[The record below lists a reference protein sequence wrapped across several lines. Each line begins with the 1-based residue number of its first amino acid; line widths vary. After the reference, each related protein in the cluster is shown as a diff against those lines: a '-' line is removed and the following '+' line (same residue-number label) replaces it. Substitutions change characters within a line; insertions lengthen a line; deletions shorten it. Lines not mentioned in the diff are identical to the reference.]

1 MMSKRGEAKV
11 TSPIANW
18 PWWQRGLVSFVVMVC
33 AGGAFKYFE
42 ASQQAAVDERVDQIV
57 AAKEA
62 REARAQET
70 EASVERGRQALS
82 EADAAVSESERIKT
96 LLVGSWESSGDVM
109 QVEGGEVQSVSDKY
123 QFTKSGEY
131 YNWAIFDMTIYESPL
146 FSGRYRWGEKGT
158 YAIKGDQI
166 HWSPSEITVKPV
178 ARSSHD
184 RDKRQAM
191 AVLAQQM
198 SDDLDASD
206 DEITIF
212 NDDEFILGTRMND
225 GSLFSVRYQRSEE
238 GL

>member
-1 MMSKRGEAKV
+1 MSKKANTKA

-18 PWWQRGLVSFVVMVC
+18 PWWQRGLVSFVVLVC
-33 AGGAFKYFE
+33 VGGAFKYFE

-62 REARAQET
+62 REALAQET
-70 EASVERGRQALS
+70 GASVERGRQALS
-82 EADAAVSESERIKT
+82 EADAAVSENERIAA

-109 QVEGGEVQSVSDKY
+109 KVQGGEMRAVSDKY
-123 QFTKSGEY
+123 QFTVSGEY
-131 YNWAIFDMTIYESPL
+131 YNWAIFDMIIYESPL

-166 HWSPSEITVKPV
+166 YWSPSEVTAKPV

-191 AVLAQQM
+191 ALLAQQM
-198 SDDLDASD
+198 SEDAEASD
-206 DEITIF
+206 DELTVL
-212 NDDEFILGTRMND
+212 NNGAFILQKKMDD
-225 GSLFSVRYQRSEE
+225 GSLFSVRYERSEE